1 MNELSPASFTRLQ
14 FRWSASYRALL
25 KPPLTSTAPQSR
37 IETVAERMFEQSR
50 SLAGRIKGLRMR
62 YASMTS
68 NLRTVSGWFFAFVLA
83 LVVPG
88 ALMVLFPALLWIRR
102 I

>member
-1 MNELSPASFTRLQ
+1 MSNLD
-14 FRWSASYRALL
+14 
-25 KPPLTSTAPQSR
+25 
-37 IETVAERMFEQSR
+37 R
-50 SLAGRIKGLRMR
+50 SLVGSKACVMR

-88 ALMVLFPALLWIRR
+88 ALMVLFAALLWIRR
-102 I
+102 T